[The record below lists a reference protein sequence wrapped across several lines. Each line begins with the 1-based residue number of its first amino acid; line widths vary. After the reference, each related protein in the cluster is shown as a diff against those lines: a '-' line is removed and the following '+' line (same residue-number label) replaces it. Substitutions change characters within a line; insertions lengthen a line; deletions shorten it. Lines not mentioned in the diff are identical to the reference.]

1 MSARMLNRVEFARN
15 ADSLFEHVGFCWQ
28 EARTHRLMP
37 RRQDISPGKLGPALP
52 YISLIDVIDET
63 PIDFQYRLIG
73 QHLITHTG
81 QNLKGKRSSE
91 LPPAGDGRPLYR
103 SYAQCIETGEP
114 VAVAL
119 PIKNL
124 NGTMRLLHW
133 KVWPLGEPGMRPN
146 GLLGA
151 ALFPE

>member
-1 MSARMLNRVEFARN
+1 MLNRVEFARN
-15 ADSLFEHVGFCWQ
+15 AESLFEHVGFCWE
-28 EARTHRLMP
+28 EARAGRAMP
-37 RRQDISPGKLGPALP
+37 RRQEVSPSKLGPALP

-63 PIDFQYRLIG
+63 PLDFQYRLIG

-81 QNLKGKRSSE
+81 QNLKGKRSSQ
-91 LPPAGDGRPLYR
+91 LPAAGDGRPLYK
-103 SYAQCIETGEP
+103 SYVRCVESGEP
-114 VAVAL
+114 VAIGL
-119 PIKNL
+119 QIKTL

-133 KVWPLGEPGMRPN
+133 KVWPLGEQGERPN